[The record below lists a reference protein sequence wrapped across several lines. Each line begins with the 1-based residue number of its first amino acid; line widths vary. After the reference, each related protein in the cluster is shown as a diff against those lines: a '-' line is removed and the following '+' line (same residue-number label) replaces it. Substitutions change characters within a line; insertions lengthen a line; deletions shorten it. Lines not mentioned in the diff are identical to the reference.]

1 MGNLWFV
8 INLLVIMLLVI
19 VISLIFVPDR
29 RWLGITKQI
38 VDLLSR
44 DCTICDIRNMTGVSR
59 GSYYK
64 RKQRPSSNRDINR
77 EKVIGPIR
85 AIRDKHP
92 THGYR
97 WIAAY
102 IDMSENYVYKCFRF
116 LGIGSETKYQVHY
129 KPHQVRDKY
138 LDLIYSAWETAPN
151 FLFSTN

>member
-1 MGNLWFV
+1 
-8 INLLVIMLLVI
+8 MLLVI
-19 VISLIFVPDR
+19 VISLIFMLDR

-97 WIAAY
+97 
-102 IDMSENYVYKCFRF
+102 
-116 LGIGSETKYQVHY
+116 
-129 KPHQVRDKY
+129 
-138 LDLIYSAWETAPN
+138 
-151 FLFSTN
+151 